1 MKYCCL
7 NQIISV
13 IDRDFLTVIFADSIV
28 HRSPIMFL
36 NAESEVTTPTIEGL
50 WVYTHKFT
58 TLMA

>member
-13 IDRDFLTVIFADSIV
+13 IDRDFPTVIFSDSIV

-36 NAESEVTTPTIEGL
+36 NTESEVMTTTIEGL
-50 WVYTHKFT
+50 WVYTNKFT